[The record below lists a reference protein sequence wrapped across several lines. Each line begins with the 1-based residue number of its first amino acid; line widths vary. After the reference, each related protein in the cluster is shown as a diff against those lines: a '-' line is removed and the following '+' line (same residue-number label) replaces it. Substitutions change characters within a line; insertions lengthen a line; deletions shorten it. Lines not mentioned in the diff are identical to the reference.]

1 MIVGSRMRLVKS
13 QLDPALDVIELLGRD
28 AAVMGVSDLAHR
40 LDLPKSGVHRLLA
53 HLVERGWVEQDDVTQ
68 RYRLTLRL
76 ALLGQ
81 RFLGALRIQD
91 LCQPVL
97 DALARESRE
106 LVRMSLVQDEAL
118 VWVGSAQGAPP
129 GLMYAPSMSGRIPLH
144 ATANGKAWLST
155 LPLEEALRI
164 LEQDGFLGEAEPLGP
179 RALTDRDRMVQ
190 ELRRT
195 RRRGWG
201 LAVEEAEAGIV
212 AIAAP
217 MVLRRFGEAAIGAV
231 SIAGPV
237 LRIAPTRYE
246 DLARRVVSAAADLAA
261 LWPVTPFRAA
271 ASETWEARGL

>member
-1 MIVGSRMRLVKS
+1 MRLVKS
-13 QLDPALDVIELLGRD
+13 QLDPALDVIEHLARD
-28 AAVMGVSDLAHR
+28 AAAMGVSELAQR

-53 HLVERGWVEQDDVTQ
+53 HLVERGWVEQDDLTQ

-81 RFLGALRIQD
+81 RFLGAMRVQD

-97 DALARESRE
+97 DALARDSRE

-155 LPLEEALRI
+155 LPADEALRI
-164 LEQDGFLGEAEPLGP
+164 LDRDGFGSAEALGP
-179 RALTDRDRMVQ
+179 NAIADRGRMVD
-190 ELRRT
+190 ELRQT
-195 RRRGWG
+195 QRRGWG
-201 LAVEEAEAGIV
+201 LAVEEAEPGIV

-217 MVLRRFGEAAIGAV
+217 IVLRRSSGAIGAV
-231 SIAGPV
+231 SVAGPMM
-237 LRIAPTRYE
+237 RIRPDRYE
-246 DLARRVVSAAADLAA
+246 SLAQQVVTAAGDLAA

-271 ASETWEARGL
+271 TEAVQPARAS

>member
-1 MIVGSRMRLVKS
+1 MRLVKS
-13 QLDPALDVIELLGRD
+13 QLDPALDVIEHLARD
-28 AAVMGVSDLAHR
+28 AAALGVSDLAHR
-40 LDLPKSGVHRLLA
+40 LNLPKSGVHRLLA
-53 HLVERGWVEQDDVTQ
+53 HLVERGWVEQDVVTQ

-97 DALARESRE
+97 DALARNSRE

-155 LPLEEALRI
+155 LPIADALRI
-164 LEQDGFLGEAEPLGP
+164 LDQEGGLGEPMPLGP
-179 RALTDRDRMVQ
+179 QTLRDRDAMIE

-195 RRRGWG
+195 QARGWG
-201 LAVEEAEAGIV
+201 LAVEEAEAGIT

-217 MVLRRFGEAAIGAV
+217 MILPRDGAAAIGAV
-231 SIAGPV
+231 SVAGPL
-237 LRIAPTRYE
+237 LRITPARYE
-246 DLARRVVSAAADLAA
+246 ELARQVMSAAADLAA
-261 LWPVTPFRAA
+261 LWPITPFRATMP
-271 ASETWEARGL
+271 ETRQARAL